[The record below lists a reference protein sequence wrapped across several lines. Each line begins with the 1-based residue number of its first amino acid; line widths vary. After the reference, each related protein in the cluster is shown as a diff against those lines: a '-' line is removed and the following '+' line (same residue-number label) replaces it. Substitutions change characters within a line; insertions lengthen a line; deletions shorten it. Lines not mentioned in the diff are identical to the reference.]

1 MGSASRRLYFATVG
15 VAVLYPVSCL
25 GGTGDA
31 AGVGEIL
38 YSVLTSLILILGAGA
53 AALFFLRRWK
63 GSVGRRE
70 GPLQL
75 EHLIALGPRERLA
88 LVRVGNRWLVVGVT
102 PTVVSRIAELSE
114 APEEPPKQTDGAS
127 AGPPTSPTEP

>member
-1 MGSASRRLYFATVG
+1 LYS
-15 VAVLYPVSCL
+15 VSSF

-31 AGVGEIL
+31 AGAGEIL
-38 YSVLTSLILILGAGA
+38 YSLLTSLILILGAGA

-70 GPLQL
+70 GPLHL

-88 LVRVGNRWLVVGVT
+88 LVRAGSRWLVIGVT
-102 PTVVSRIAELSE
+102 PTVISRIAELPE
-114 APEEPPKQTDGAS
+114 APEELPKQTDGGS
-127 AGPPTSPTEP
+127 SGSSGPPTSLAEP

>member
-1 MGSASRRLYFATVG
+1 MGSKRLYFATVG
-15 VAVLYPVSCL
+15 VGLLYPVASF

-31 AGVGEIL
+31 AGAGEIL
-38 YSVLTSLILILGAGA
+38 YSVLTSLFLILGAGA

-63 GSVGRRE
+63 GNVGRRE

-88 LVRVGNRWLVVGVT
+88 LVRVGTRWFVVGIT
-102 PTVVSRIAELSE
+102 PTVISKIAELPE
-114 APEEPPKQTDGAS
+114 APAESPKQTGETS
-127 AGPPTSPTEP
+127 AGLPSSPA